1 MPTDLRWNTRRTVGR
16 IISTRLLRTLPA
28 IAFLVT
34 AFLAAPSHGLE
45 AEGPGGEPPVG
56 GALVTLESAP
66 PPTSTGVC
74 PRDERRAST
83 GRGARRAP
91 LTATPIDWR
100 PSVAVGR
107 PDAGRLVRGVKL
119 AHEGRHFLTWDPIR
133 KRSPN
138 RFWRRYGTDR
148 LVRSL
153 LRVTTRNATAHPSAP
168 RVLIGDLS
176 RPRGGD
182 FGVRYGKVGHASHQ
196 NGLDVDVYYPR
207 RDERERAPLTIK
219 QVDLRL
225 AQDLV
230 DRFVAAGAKRVFVGP
245 ATGLRGP
252 PGVVQVVPG
261 HDNHLHVRLPATRR

>member
-1 MPTDLRWNTRRTVGR
+1 
-16 IISTRLLRTLPA
+16 
-28 IAFLVT
+28 
-34 AFLAAPSHGLE
+34 
-45 AEGPGGEPPVG
+45 
-56 GALVTLESAP
+56 
-66 PPTSTGVC
+66 
-74 PRDERRAST
+74 
-83 GRGARRAP
+83 
-91 LTATPIDWR
+91 
-100 PSVAVGR
+100 
-107 PDAGRLVRGVKL
+107 
-119 AHEGRHFLTWDPIR
+119 
-133 KRSPN
+133 
-138 RFWRRYGTDR
+138 
-148 LVRSL
+148 VRSL
-153 LRVTTRNATAHPSAP
+153 LRVTTRNATAHPGAP